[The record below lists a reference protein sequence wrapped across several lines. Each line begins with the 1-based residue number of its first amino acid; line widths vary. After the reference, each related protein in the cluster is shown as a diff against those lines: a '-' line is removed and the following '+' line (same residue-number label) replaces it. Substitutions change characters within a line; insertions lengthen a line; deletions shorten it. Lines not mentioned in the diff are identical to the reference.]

1 MVAVQGYFDGVN
13 IRSME
18 QISIKPNQKVIITV
32 MDDFVDFGDKH
43 SKKSMR
49 GALTT
54 FADPALAEKEK
65 DAWEHAAVEKYG
77 NP

>member
-1 MVAVQGYFDGVN
+1 MMAVQGYFDGVN

-32 MDDFVDFGDKH
+32 MDDFVDSANIH

-49 GALTT
+49 GVLAA

-65 DAWEHAAVEKYG
+65 DAWAHAAVEKYD